1 MLQVI
6 KASFSL
12 QQQQLQTVH
21 RHMSSKYEKAR
32 EKRNFCF
39 FSSLFFSGYR
49 GREIDSES
57 SCTPPTQ
64 IMKSVKK
71 MKLRQEVI
79 KIITP
84 SVTGWKC
91 LWMPVASH

>member
-21 RHMSSKYEKAR
+21 RHMSYKYEKAR

-39 FSSLFFSGYR
+39 FSSLFVAGYTDR
-49 GREIDSES
+49 KVDSES
-57 SCTPPTQ
+57 SCTPSTQ
-64 IMKSVKK
+64 IMKSVEK
-71 MKLRQEVI
+71 MKAIQEVI

-84 SVTGWKC
+84 SVASWKY
-91 LWMPVASH
+91 LWMPDAIH